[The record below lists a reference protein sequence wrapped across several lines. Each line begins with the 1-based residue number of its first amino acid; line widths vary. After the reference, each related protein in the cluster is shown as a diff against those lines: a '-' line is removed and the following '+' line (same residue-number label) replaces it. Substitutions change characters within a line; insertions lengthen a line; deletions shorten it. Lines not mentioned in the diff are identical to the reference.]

1 MATASDVLRI
11 ARAEVGYCRYDD
23 PERGTKYGRWYES
36 EVDGPGGYDYGA
48 NGVAY
53 CAMFASW
60 VLAQAGVECAGMPGA
75 YCPSIHHSQTLA
87 AAQLRPGDL
96 VLFDWEDD
104 GTDDHIGI
112 VASNDA
118 AGKRIATIEGNTSGG
133 RVAERTRAYST
144 VRGGIRPAYDGQ
156 TSSGAVAVDRALVL
170 KVVNGDYGDG
180 DARKRNLEARGYDYE
195 AVRAAVNAYMRG
207 ESFGASKPTEA
218 KARYKI
224 TTPSGVN
231 VREGAGRRYAVR
243 KAYPK
248 SKTVTVTQT
257 KEDGGNLWGKTS
269 DGWFAIRYQGA
280 TYAAEV

>member
-60 VLAQAGVECAGMPGA
+60 VLAQAGVDCGGMPGA

-87 AAQLRPGDL
+87 AAQIRPGDL

-144 VRGGIRPAYDGQ
+144 VCGGIRPAYDGQ